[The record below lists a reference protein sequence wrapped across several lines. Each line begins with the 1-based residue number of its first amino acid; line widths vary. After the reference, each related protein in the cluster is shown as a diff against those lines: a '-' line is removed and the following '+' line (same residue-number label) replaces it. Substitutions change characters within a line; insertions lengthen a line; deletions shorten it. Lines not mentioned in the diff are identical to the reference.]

1 MDPKDRDA
9 IEERRK
15 YVRAFNDTMVT
26 IWRERILALGV
37 MRTGSLYSSVVGL
50 KALPDADALSAE
62 FSLKFLTYGIFQNF
76 GTGKEVPRGNP
87 GDIGRPKVR
96 KARRWFDKKYYS
108 SVMNIRD
115 FWADSLSLEY
125 IGIVT
130 DALSDRKLRQQA
142 IDAP

>member
-26 IWRERILALGV
+26 IWRERILHLGV
-37 MRTGSLYSSVVGL
+37 LRKGTLYSSAVGL
-50 KALPDADALSAE
+50 KAMPDADAKFAE
-62 FSLKFLTYGIFQNF
+62 FELRFLTYGIFQNF

-96 KARRWFDKKYYS
+96 KARRWFDKKFYS

-142 IDAP
+142 LDTP

>member
-1 MDPKDRDA
+1 MDTKDRDA

-37 MRTGSLYSSVVGL
+37 MRTGALYSSVVGL
-50 KALPDADALSAE
+50 KAMPDADAKSAE
-62 FSLKFLTYGIFQNF
+62 FELRFLTYGIFQNF
-76 GTGKEVPRGNP
+76 GTGKEVTRGNP
-87 GDIGRPKVR
+87 GDIGRPKIR

-130 DALSDRKLRQQA
+130 DALSDRKLRQA
-142 IDAP
+142 TLATP